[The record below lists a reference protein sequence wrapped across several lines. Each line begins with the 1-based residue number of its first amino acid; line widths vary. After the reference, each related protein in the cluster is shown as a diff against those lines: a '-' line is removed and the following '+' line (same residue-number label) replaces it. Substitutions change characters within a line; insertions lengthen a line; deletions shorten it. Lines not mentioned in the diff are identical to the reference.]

1 MLKRI
6 FLLLHVFTCVYA
18 HSQGVIKGRVVEED
32 GKTPIKF
39 ALVRLTQNDSL
50 IKGMVTD
57 RGGFFAFS
65 SVPIGVYDVE
75 IKDFSYSS
83 HKIERIKMETKD
95 TLKDIGVIKLV
106 ALTIEEAIRAKDVV
120 PIEVK
125 PLEVKPVEV
134 TVVEL
139 PFIEIKEDP
148 NSYPMIKGRVV
159 EEDGKTSIVFAVVR
173 FMKGDTIIAGNI
185 TDEHGLFLLNPIP
198 PGKYDM
204 RITCAGYKDHKE
216 EVEIGRGLFKEIPDV
231 KLITSKEK
239 EIIIK
244 ADRPAFESDPVVKV
258 RKVKSSKKVKK
269 YRDNNNN

>member
-6 FLLLHVFTCVYA
+6 FLLLHVFTCVYV
-18 HSQGVIKGRVVEED
+18 HSQGVIKGRLVEED

-106 ALTIEEAIRAKDVV
+106 ALTMEEIEEAIRVKNVV
-120 PIEVK
+120 
-125 PLEVKPVEV
+125 PLEVQPVEV
-134 TVVEL
+134 TVVQL
-139 PFIEIKEDP
+139 PFIEYKEAPSADF
-148 NSYPMIKGRVV
+148 SPMIKGRVV
-159 EEDGKTSIVFAVVR
+159 EEDGKTAIKFANVR
-173 FMKGDTIIAGNI
+173 FMKGDTLIAGAV

-198 PGKYDM
+198 FGKYDM
-204 RITCAGYKDHKE
+204 KITYIGYNDHKE
-216 EVEIGRGLFKEIPDV
+216 EIEIGTGIVKEIADV
-231 KLITSKEK
+231 KLT
-239 EIIIK
+239 
-244 ADRPAFESDPVVKV
+244 VL
-258 RKVKSSKKVKK
+258 
-269 YRDNNNN
+269 